1 MSKQKLEAETV
12 VRKLLKSPLGISSV
26 DEEEEV
32 MQTPVTTEKYKDIIE
47 NAAKRIENMEKR
59 LADLEDKYS
68 NSSKEVTVLK
78 AKVRKLE
85 EENLNLEEA
94 AMTVQR

>member
-1 MSKQKLEAETV
+1 M
-12 VRKLLKSPLGISSV
+12 

-59 LADLEDKYS
+59 LADLEDEVQQQLKRGD
-68 NSSKEVTVLK
+68 SSEG
-78 AKVRKLE
+78 
-85 EENLNLEEA
+85 
-94 AMTVQR
+94 